1 MGNKSMGN
9 KPIGD
14 ASMGTGSVGTASAG
28 DVHWEHINGNAS
40 IETTSTRTASMG
52 MSIGD
57 SIIGNRINWGY
68 PLRTH
73 QWGQHRWGCPW
84 GMHQWGCINWG
95 CPLGSESLGT
105 HGWGPISRVIAGT
118 AAPTLGFR
126 HWVRPGGDSGEQIE
140 QLTAQRG
147 VVQQLV
153 GLLDVCG
160 PRGAIG
166 ELRQPLRVG
175 DIE

>member
-1 MGNKSMGN
+1 
-9 KPIGD
+9 
-14 ASMGTGSVGTASAG
+14 
-28 DVHWEHINGNAS
+28 
-40 IETTSTRTASMG
+40 
-52 MSIGD
+52 
-57 SIIGNRINWGY
+57 
-68 PLRTH
+68 
-73 QWGQHRWGCPW
+73 
-84 GMHQWGCINWG
+84 MHQWGCINWG
-95 CPLGSESLGT
+95 CPLGSASLGT
-105 HGWGPISRVIAGT
+105 HGWGPISGVIAGT